1 MLLLCYLTDMN
12 SAQNRRC
19 PTTVFG
25 CEVCFRFQQFI
36 LCDLNRNLAHIFS
49 WHVFR
54 SWGRVGTSIGGTKLE
69 TFRSVDNAIENF
81 NEVYFDKTG
90 TFVMMVDWHL
100 PHAVICFFRQWEK
113 LPTTVFLQLR
123 GNFLWCFYKSMLSF
137 CWYLICASLNH
148 REKMKAEP
156 SRLVPRKRTNTSAG
170 MANQSGIK
178 SRISYWVTAK
188 SHIRHMGTHEHHPI
202 SSSRTH
208 ILLLS

>member
-1 MLLLCYLTDMN
+1 MSKCLAANYARDLNCLNSAKFDNSVEALLQSIVNRCLLLLLLCYLTDMN

-90 TFVMMVDWHL
+90 TFVMMVD
-100 PHAVICFFRQWEK
+100 
-113 LPTTVFLQLR
+113 
-123 GNFLWCFYKSMLSF
+123 
-137 CWYLICASLNH
+137 
-148 REKMKAEP
+148 
-156 SRLVPRKRTNTSAG
+156 
-170 MANQSGIK
+170 
-178 SRISYWVTAK
+178 
-188 SHIRHMGTHEHHPI
+188 
-202 SSSRTH
+202 
-208 ILLLS
+208 